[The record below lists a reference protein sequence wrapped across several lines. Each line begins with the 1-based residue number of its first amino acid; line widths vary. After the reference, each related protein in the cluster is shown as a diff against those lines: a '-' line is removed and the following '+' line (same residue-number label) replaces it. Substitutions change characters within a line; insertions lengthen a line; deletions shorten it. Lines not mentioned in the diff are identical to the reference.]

1 MWKKYQSE
9 VTDPALEYDDNRNT
23 MSIMVPMFTTNG
35 YFILNRAVIMKI
47 FAFFT
52 TYVIVALQFGGT
64 IILLD

>member
-1 MWKKYQSE
+1 MWKKYQSDL
-9 VTDPALEYDDNRNT
+9 TDPDLEYDDNRNT

-47 FAFFT
+47 FAFFS